1 MLPAKRNGEALATPR
16 VENRIPGAVFFLY
29 QEQKNVFNEQFQK
42 EEIMKAN
49 YSFVCLPLVSVLS
62 TAALVAAAPRGDYG
76 DAPDNGP
83 THYRMMFETSA
94 TTGRFPTL
102 YATTNS
108 RFGNQGVHHVLTNQE
123 WFGPMDSP
131 PSRETDANDTTS
143 DDDVY
148 QNLINNDLRD
158 NGLPK
163 IPFFIALTQMPPAA
177 VLSYYVSVPAGAP
190 DVYRYVNVLIDWDQ
204 DGQWKQSP
212 VPGALPEWVIQ
223 NHLIDLAPG
232 NTALFT
238 SPAFLWGWNAL
249 LGPQC
254 FWMRMTL
261 SQVPLNPLS
270 YQDGWDGSGS
280 FPTGETEDY
289 LFHPG
294 IPRDVV
300 GPWVPPGDAQKPH
313 RPRNRPKDGLAPGGA
328 GPKVLPPLPPLGRKR
343 PLPPLAPDLVI
354 QPSDQT
360 VLHGTTALAHVVKI
374 PSTTASPALP
384 DWKVGMGLRNGG
396 FDFGSPSLPTVNGT
410 FYPFGPFA
418 ASASWGPPAT
428 GAPAGTLNTIAITS
442 ALDPRTP
449 DTEDWPL
456 EVSAVFP
463 GGLART
469 ATGIVRVRHSGSLVP
484 GISVESGLPGLYE
497 HGRVTVDG
505 SAIAEPEKSEAL
517 TLLNG
522 SRQDFE
528 SGLTAAALAKLANLH
543 TMVTP
548 PPGLPGITPE
558 EQTRLMAVI
567 NFLET
572 ELSAIQAV
580 HGAVPVPTISWPA
593 DGADIAG
600 TIELLITS
608 LYPPADI
615 DLVVCETR
623 DPVSGV
629 WVPLVPPPTNPEPGQ
644 WLQEINTLALPNGIR
659 DFRVTLTDQRLPGPS
674 DDRKA
679 QAVVALRIDNI
690 PPAAPALLAPA
701 PGQTVGGTLHVEA
714 SAMPE
719 DAWVASAEISTD
731 GIQWT
736 EMATDYFAPDGWNF
750 DLDTRELPGGTYL
763 LRVTCSDA
771 AENSTSSAAIPVL
784 VSPSYPSWRQDR
796 GITSDTDDADGDSI
810 PAVLE
815 YYADLNPLASDS
827 PMALQLNVEKNG
839 NDFFLRCRRR
849 EFYDGLSV
857 VVEASSDLGVSV
869 PWTPIAVD
877 PPRDPS
883 GRIEVALPPGPQQFG
898 RIRFQ
903 P

>member
-1 MLPAKRNGEALATPR
+1 MKA
-16 VENRIPGAVFFLY
+16 
-29 QEQKNVFNEQFQK
+29 
-42 EEIMKAN
+42 MKAN
-49 YSFVCLPLVSVLS
+49 HLFVCLSLVSILS
-62 TAALVAAAPRGDYG
+62 TVAVVTAAVQGDYG
-76 DAPDNGP
+76 DAPDDGP

-94 TTGRFPTL
+94 ATGRFPTL
-102 YATTNS
+102 YATANS
-108 RFGNQGVHHVLTNQE
+108 RFVGNRGVHHLVTNQE

-143 DDDVY
+143 DEDGY
-148 QNLINNDLRD
+148 QNLINNDRRD

-163 IPFFIALTQMPPAA
+163 IPFFIALTQMPPPA
-177 VLSYYVSVPAGAP
+177 VLSYHVSVPAGAP
-190 DVYRYVNVLIDWDQ
+190 DRYRYVNVLIDWDQ
-204 DGQWKQSP
+204 DGQWKQSL
-212 VPGALPEWVIQ
+212 VPGAQPEWIIQ
-223 NHLIDLAPG
+223 NHVIDLAPG

-238 SPAFLWGWNAL
+238 SPVFLWGWNAL

-254 FWMRMTL
+254 FWMRMTI
-261 SQVPLNPLS
+261 SQVSLDPLS

-289 LFHPG
+289 LFHPNV
-294 IPRDVV
+294 PRDGVD
-300 GPWVPPGDAQKPH
+300 PWVPPGDAQKPH

-328 GPKVLPPLPPLGRKR
+328 GPKVPPPQPPLGRKR

-354 QPSDQT
+354 QPADQT
-360 VLHGTTALAHVVKI
+360 VPHGTTALAHVVKV
-374 PSTTASPALP
+374 PSTTASPTLP
-384 DWKVGMGLRNGG
+384 LPGWKVGMGFRNGG
-396 FDFGSPSLPTVNGT
+396 FDFGSDSLPTVNGT
-410 FYPFGPFA
+410 FYPFGAPIQYA
-418 ASASWGPPAT
+418 MWGAPAT

-442 ALDPRTP
+442 ALDSRTP
-449 DTEDWPL
+449 ATEDWPL

-484 GISVESGLPGLYE
+484 GISVESGLPGLYFK
-497 HGRVTVDG
+497 GLATING
-505 SAIAEPEKSEAL
+505 SAIAEPEKSDAL
-517 TLLNG
+517 ALLDG
-522 SRQDFE
+522 SRLDFE
-528 SGLTAAALAKLANLH
+528 TGLTAAALAKLANLR

-600 TIELLITS
+600 TIQLMITS
-608 LYPPADI
+608 LYPEADI

-629 WVPLVPPPTNPEPGQ
+629 WVPLATPPTNPEPGQ
-644 WLQEINTLALPNGIR
+644 WLQEINTVAFPNGIR
-659 DFRVTLTDQRLPGPS
+659 DFRVTLTDERSSGPT

-679 QAVVALRIDNI
+679 QAVVALRIDNS
-690 PPAAPALLAPA
+690 PPSPPMLLAPA
-701 PGQTVGGTLHVEA
+701 SGQTVGGTLHVEA

-719 DAWVASAEISTD
+719 EAWVASAEISSD

-736 EMATDYFAPDGWNF
+736 EMATDYFAPNGWNF
-750 DLDTRELPGGTYL
+750 DLDTRELRGGTYF

-771 AENSTSSAAIPVL
+771 AENSTSSESIPVL
-784 VSPSYPSWRQDR
+784 ISPSYPSWRQQR
-796 GITSDTDDADGDSI
+796 GISSDTDDADGDSI
-810 PAVLE
+810 PAIFE
-815 YYADLNPLASDS
+815 YYADLNPQASDS
-827 PMALQLNVEKNG
+827 PLALQLNVEKNG
-839 NDFFLRCRRR
+839 ADFFLRCRRR

-877 PPRDPS
+877 PPRDLS
-883 GRIEVALPPGPQQFG
+883 GRIEVALPPGPKQFG